1 MLRLAVTG
9 TQMKRREFILALGG
23 AAVWPLAT
31 RAQQPAKMPRLGVL
45 LAGDRQPFL
54 RLFGEGLRDFGY
66 IDGQTI
72 QIEYRTADGKL
83 DRLPDL
89 AADLVRLK
97 VDIIVASE
105 TPAVQAAKRATSE
118 IPIVMAPSGDPVGT
132 GLIASLSRPGGNVT
146 GLSAATAELGGKS
159 LDIIKEMLPTARRVA
174 VLVDPANPFTKSFVE
189 HIQSAARTTGIE
201 ITIVQIRKAEDLE
214 SAFADMTRNRIEAVV
229 VQPTLPR
236 APVIELLRKHQLPSA
251 SGNKSFTDEGG
262 LLSYAGSIA
271 DRYRNAAPYVDKILK
286 GAKPADLPV
295 AQPTKFEL
303 VINLKT
309 AKAIGLTVPPALLT
323 RADTII
329 E

>member
-1 MLRLAVTG
+1 MRG
-9 TQMKRREFILALGG
+9 RCALH
-23 AAVWPLAT
+23 
-31 RAQQPAKMPRLGVL
+31 AQQPAKMPRLGVL

-54 RLFGEGLRDFGY
+54 RLFGEGLRELGY

-174 VLVDPANPFTKSFVE
+174 ALVDPANPFSKSFVE
-189 HIQSAARTTGIE
+189 HIQAAARTTGIE
-201 ITIVQIRKAEDLE
+201 NYDCPDSQSGGSGISFRRNE
-214 SAFADMTRNRIEAVV
+214 SK
-229 VQPTLPR
+229 P
-236 APVIELLRKHQLPSA
+236 
-251 SGNKSFTDEGG
+251 
-262 LLSYAGSIA
+262 
-271 DRYRNAAPYVDKILK
+271 DRGR
-286 GAKPADLPV
+286 GRPADP
-295 AQPTKFEL
+295 AAGAGHRSA
-303 VINLKT
+303 
-309 AKAIGLTVPPALLT
+309 AKIPAAVGF
-323 RADTII
+323 RQ
-329 E
+329 